1 MKKRRKP
8 YRPTRRSWLDIQ
20 LVIASA
26 STESQDEDVHR
37 WLATEAYAG
46 LEKLVSG
53 LFTMRDFAA
62 MSKLCTFGHM
72 LITEI
77 YPSLDHESRAV
88 MDGNKT
94 KMEDGAE
101 ALYSIAERYERTGK
115 FGASGPDLQT
125 LREAFS
131 LMDTITG
138 YATRGESVRAMMRAD
153 ELTQTIFAKRRKAA

>member
-1 MKKRRKP
+1 LPRRQARFKHSRYRCYSARPAYRPPLRHSRSAGDDVKKRRKP
-8 YRPTRRSWLDIQ
+8 YRHTRRSWLDIQ

-77 YPSLDHESRAV
+77 
-88 MDGNKT
+88 
-94 KMEDGAE
+94 
-101 ALYSIAERYERTGK
+101 
-115 FGASGPDLQT
+115 
-125 LREAFS
+125 
-131 LMDTITG
+131 
-138 YATRGESVRAMMRAD
+138 
-153 ELTQTIFAKRRKAA
+153 